1 MQKIKD
7 IFRLF
12 NLKWSQNSLFV
23 WNSRTLQQPYHFQCI
38 QFSLHLLFKR
48 PKSNT
53 IGIQEIHFWFLKEN
67 VHETFLMC
75 SQQRKEIIYSKENHS
90 RWRKEL
96 LKNRNNHTIDS
107 LRQQRLEINQLIWV
121 SKRKEKIIL
130 TYMHWSTTEEKFI
143 GMIIVCDF
151 FLLHTCE
158 ENLATWIIPWISF
171 LFWSPWK

>member
-1 MQKIKD
+1 MFSTIENTDNMPKIKD

-23 WNSRTLQQPYHFQCI
+23 WNSRTLQQPYHFQSI

-96 LKNRNNHTIDS
+96 LKNRNNHTTSSILNTS
-107 LRQQRLEINQLIWV
+107 GIWQQRQRSWCIEYIG
-121 SKRKEKIIL
+121 IL
-130 TYMHWSTTEEKFI
+130 SP
-143 GMIIVCDF
+143 GPF
-151 FLLHTCE
+151 FKVLWPIQFYILV
-158 ENLATWIIPWISF
+158 F
-171 LFWSPWK
+171 M